1 MRAKFPDLSRAQ
13 MPTPRPSYHHGDLRR
28 QLIEAAVAV
37 LAETGK
43 ADFTL
48 RSLARRIGVSHA
60 APYAHF
66 ADRDAVLAE
75 IARVGFVT
83 LETAMRTAAAR
94 HAGDP
99 RVQLVAIGVAYVRFG
114 YRHPAH
120 YRLMFLAPDRGYG
133 AAAYQVLVDT
143 ISALPGLGANDA
155 LTAWSLVHGLTLLII
170 DDRTKLGPLT
180 DRRVRDLAYAATRAL
195 VNGLAPHRSVRR
207 RRRGS

>member
-1 MRAKFPDLSRAQ
+1 MPNRFPDLSCVK
-13 MPTPRPSYHHGDLRR
+13 MSSYHHGDLRR
-28 QLIEAAVAV
+28 QLVEAALAV

-66 ADRDAVLAE
+66 ADREAVLAE
-75 IARVGFVT
+75 IARVGFAE
-83 LETAMRTAAAR
+83 LEAAMRAAAAR
-94 HAGDP
+94 QAGDSAA
-99 RVQLVAIGVAYVRFG
+99 RLVAIGVAYVRFG

-120 YRLMFLAPDRGYG
+120 YRLMFGGPDRGYG
-133 AAAYQVLVDT
+133 VAAYQVLVDT
-143 ISALPGLGANDA
+143 IKALPGLTASDA

-180 DRRVRDLAYAATRAL
+180 DRRVREITYRATRAL
-195 VNGLAPHRSVRR
+195 VNGLRR
-207 RRRGS
+207 PRRERGT